1 MHTLEEYSPHFLL
14 PLALLAISPCC
25 FLKPVIIGAIDLG
38 SGAQCEVQS
47 LPSSVRASGVM
58 ILYPSHL
65 WASPCRRVGCDQTVS
80 ALPAQLS
87 WAL

>member
-1 MHTLEEYSPHFLL
+1 MHALEEYSPHFLL

-47 LPSSVRASGVM
+47 LPSFLSEG
-58 ILYPSHL
+58 L
-65 WASPCRRVGCDQTVS
+65 WGYDIVYLPLVG
-80 ALPAQLS
+80 LPLQACGL
-87 WAL
+87 